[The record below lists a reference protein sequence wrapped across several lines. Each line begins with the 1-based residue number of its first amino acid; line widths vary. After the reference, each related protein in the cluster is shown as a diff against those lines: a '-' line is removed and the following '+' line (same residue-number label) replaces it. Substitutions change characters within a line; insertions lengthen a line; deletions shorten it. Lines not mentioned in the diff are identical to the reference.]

1 MPGIHAG
8 VAHDRH
14 GADCSMFMYKELM
27 LTVNGRKHGLFRYF
41 VDPECCWI
49 NIFSFVWMLSGGIQ
63 PVISMCGDTCSPL
76 VEIFQVFP

>member
-27 LTVNGRKHGLFRYF
+27 LTKRSVGAWSVPYF
-41 VDPECCWI
+41 DDPGCCWV
-49 NIFSFVWMLSGGIQ
+49 NFFSFVWMFSVD
-63 PVISMCGDTCSPL
+63 PTCHQYVWRHMKSSS
-76 VEIFQVFP
+76 

>member
-27 LTVNGRKHGLFRYF
+27 LTVNGRMHGLFRYF

-49 NIFSFVWMLSGGIQ
+49 NFFSFVWMLSGGIQ
-63 PVISMCGDTCSPL
+63 PVISVATHAVL
-76 VEIFQVFP
+76 